1 MKRICF
7 SAVILTLTCG
17 SVGAQDTEANKE
29 VVQRWIEAVWQDHD
43 RSHIRKNAT
52 ADFAV
57 ENYEAWFDSITTTYP
72 DARVEILHMIAEGDE
87 VALHWEFTG
96 TSSLAGT
103 AGRGVKMPG
112 LSIVKIDGGKIA
124 SDIFAYNDLEG
135 HRQLGFT
142 LRAPEEHK
150 IHQVILDFHEGLK
163 NNTHANAKIFDEM
176 MIRVLKNPETGE
188 WGGFWYRDAIH
199 TNLGQ
204 DRSGIDYESNVEFI
218 QTKVEGNNAIVQV
231 RETGHHRNLET
242 GEGGSWTDVPNIWLL
257 HKNTAGNWKIVG
269 ALLGAGPT
277 VATTKLGDGS

>member
-7 SAVILTLTCG
+7 SVVILTLTCG

-72 DARVEILHMIAEGDE
+72 DARVEILNMIAEGDE

-112 LSIVKIDGGKIA
+112 LSIVKIDGGKLLPIYSPTMTWKVTGSWA
-124 SDIFAYNDLEG
+124 LRYGLPKNTRFIRSFSIF
-135 HRQLGFT
+135 
-142 LRAPEEHK
+142 
-150 IHQVILDFHEGLK
+150 
-163 NNTHANAKIFDEM
+163 
-176 MIRVLKNPETGE
+176 
-188 WGGFWYRDAIH
+188 
-199 TNLGQ
+199 
-204 DRSGIDYESNVEFI
+204 
-218 QTKVEGNNAIVQV
+218 TKVSKTIRMTMQ
-231 RETGHHRNLET
+231 RYSTRR
-242 GEGGSWTDVPNIWLL
+242 
-257 HKNTAGNWKIVG
+257 
-269 ALLGAGPT
+269 
-277 VATTKLGDGS
+277 